1 MQDTL
6 VDEGLRVVK
15 ESLNQQKDPVSGAR
29 NQDSSSYPRAPQ
41 QQAAQQDGLAANK
54 HNSAPSGTVPPS
66 TTAAQGRLVSPPT
79 TYSEMFSYP
88 ENKVRKVMTVGSSLL
103 LPSCLYFASL
113 VVESRWWVGASPC
126 PPTYRH
132 YPGLLAFP

>member
-15 ESLNQQKDPVSGAR
+15 ESLNQQKEPVSGVR

-41 QQAAQQDGLAANK
+41 QQGAQQDGVTANK
-54 HNSAPSGTVPPS
+54 HNSAPPTGTVPTS
-66 TTAAQGRLVSPPT
+66 TSAAQGRLVSPPT

-88 ENKVRKVMTVGSSLL
+88 ENKVRKVMTVCYSLL
-103 LPSCLYFASL
+103 LLSCRLASWVL
-113 VVESRWWVGASPC
+113 LCCLIIMPVCWKSR
-126 PPTYRH
+126 
-132 YPGLLAFP
+132 

>member
-15 ESLNQQKDPVSGAR
+15 ESLNQQKDPVVSGAR

-41 QQAAQQDGLAANK
+41 QQQGAQQDGVAAGK
-54 HNSAPSGTVPPS
+54 HNSAPSGAIVPPS

-88 ENKVRKVMTVGSSLL
+88 ENKVRKVMTVGPSLL
-103 LPSCLYFASL
+103 LAFLIPVCVLPCF
-113 VVESRWWVGASPC
+113 WSPV
-126 PPTYRH
+126 
-132 YPGLLAFP
+132 